1 MSELL
6 GPACNKSNIPVKLV
20 TSCQQVVDAMRT
32 QLVDGLLADLLRA
45 VRFLRVYVIYRV
57 DDFAELYSKKIGI
70 RSEVLIKTLWGDYYL
85 QTKTKRIM
93 KGAQAKAKKP
103 LFVQFILNYIW
114 EVYDA
119 VCSRR

>member
-1 MSELL
+1 M
-6 GPACNKSNIPVKLV
+6 
-20 TSCQQVVDAMRT
+20 
-32 QLVDGLLADLLRA
+32 
-45 VRFLRVYVIYRV
+45 YVIYRV
-57 DDFAELYSKKIGI
+57 DDFADFYSKKIGI

-85 QTKTKRIM
+85 QTKTRRIM

>member
-1 MSELL
+1 M
-6 GPACNKSNIPVKLV
+6 
-20 TSCQQVVDAMRT
+20 
-32 QLVDGLLADLLRA
+32 
-45 VRFLRVYVIYRV
+45 YVIYRV

-85 QTKTKRIM
+85 QTKTRRIM

>member
-1 MSELL
+1 M
-6 GPACNKSNIPVKLV
+6 
-20 TSCQQVVDAMRT
+20 
-32 QLVDGLLADLLRA
+32 
-45 VRFLRVYVIYRV
+45 YVIYRV